1 MKAAAEVIVERP
13 LETVWRWASD
23 PRNWENWLDGVHD
36 VELRGRLE
44 EGARLTS
51 KYDYAGAVHDIEY
64 EIVERRPTRRQVVRT
79 VSGPFPFEGTLELA
93 EAPEGTRVRQTID
106 AGSDSPLTTV
116 VFALGGP
123 VLRRS
128 MRRRI
133 HSQLERMRE
142 AIELT
147 GAN

>member
-1 MKAAAEVIVERP
+1 MRATAEVVVERP
-13 LETVWRWASD
+13 LEAVWLWAAD

-36 VELRGRLE
+36 VELHGRLE

-51 KYDYAGAVHDIEY
+51 RYDYGGRTHRIEY
-64 EIVERRPTRRQVVRT
+64 EIVERRPSRRQVVRT
-79 VSGPFPFEGTLELA
+79 VAGPFPFEGTLELA
-93 EAPEGTRVRQTID
+93 EEAEGTRVRQTID

-116 VFALGGP
+116 LFALGGP
-123 VLRRS
+123 LLRRS

>member
-1 MKAAAEVIVERP
+1 MRAAAEVFVERP

-36 VELRGRLE
+36 VHLRGRLE
-44 EGARLTS
+44 QGATLTS
-51 KYDYAGAVHDIEY
+51 KYDYAGATHAIEY
-64 EIVERRPTRRQVVRT
+64 EIVERRPARRQVVRAL
-79 VSGPFPFEGTLELA
+79 SGPFPFEGTLDLS

-106 AGSDSPLTTV
+106 AGADGALTAVLFVVARPL
-116 VFALGGP
+116 
-123 VLRRS
+123 LRRS
-128 MRRRI
+128 MSRRI
-133 HSQLERMRE
+133 ESQLERMKE